1 MTRGAGRGLFDD
13 PRGDA
18 GEEPSAAPGARG
30 APLTVRQLNQQCDAA
45 LGDGVGAVWVAGELS
60 RFLAHGSGHW
70 YFTLKDP
77 DGASISCAM
86 WRGKNARVRF
96 RPADGQAVLAL
107 GRPGVYAE
115 QGRMQ
120 LIVDV
125 MEESG
130 AGAAAAALERLRAR
144 LAAEGLFDGERKKP
158 IPRFPRTIGV
168 VTSLDGAA
176 LRDVLKVLR
185 RRFAGVSIMVAPT
198 AVQGPGAPGQIVAA
212 LRAIDARALDALLI
226 VRGGGAREDLAAFDD
241 EAVVRAVAACRT
253 PTVSGVGH
261 EIDTTLVDL
270 AADLRAPTPSAAA
283 ELVVRERED
292 LLQRTIDLRRELGRA
307 TRAVLDDRRRRLL
320 AAEGARGFAAL
331 PRRLARVRFASAEL
345 PRRMESAVL
354 GRIRALTARLAAC
367 SRRLSPEARLGALRG
382 LRARMEKARR
392 TAEAAAAARFA
403 DARRRLARLAAA
415 LDALSPLAVLARG
428 YALAQRGGP
437 DGPIVRD
444 AAELAPG
451 EPLHL
456 RFGRGAAIAEVR
468 RVLDDAPGEER

>member
-1 MTRGAGRGLFDD
+1 M
-13 PRGDA
+13 
-18 GEEPSAAPGARG
+18 
-30 APLTVRQLNQQCDAA
+30 
-45 LGDGVGAVWVAGELS
+45 
-60 RFLAHGSGHW
+60 
-70 YFTLKDP
+70 
-77 DGASISCAM
+77 
-86 WRGKNARVRF
+86 
-96 RPADGQAVLAL
+96 
-107 GRPGVYAE
+107 
-115 QGRMQ
+115 
-120 LIVDV
+120 
-125 MEESG
+125 
-130 AGAAAAALERLRAR
+130 
-144 LAAEGLFDGERKKP
+144 
-158 IPRFPRTIGV
+158 
-168 VTSLDGAA
+168 
-176 LRDVLKVLR
+176 
-185 RRFAGVSIMVAPT
+185 
-198 AVQGPGAPGQIVAA
+198 
-212 LRAIDARALDALLI
+212 
-226 VRGGGAREDLAAFDD
+226 
-241 EAVVRAVAACRT
+241 
-253 PTVSGVGH
+253 
-261 EIDTTLVDL
+261 
-270 AADLRAPTPSAAA
+270 
-283 ELVVRERED
+283 RERED

-320 AAEGARGFAAL
+320 AAVGARGFAAL

-354 GRIRALTARLAAC
+354 GRIRVLTARLAAC